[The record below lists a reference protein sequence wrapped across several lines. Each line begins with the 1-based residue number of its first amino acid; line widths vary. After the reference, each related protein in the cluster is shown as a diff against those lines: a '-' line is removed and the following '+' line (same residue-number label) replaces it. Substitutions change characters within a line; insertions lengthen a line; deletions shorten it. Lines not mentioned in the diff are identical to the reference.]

1 MTIHIAAPE
10 DMPEI
15 LNLVEEV
22 FAGEQ
27 GIPRELIP
35 IPEEKEPVWWCARED
50 GRPAATVALYREGDE
65 WHMGRLAV
73 APALRG
79 CHAGTKLLEHAFRDV
94 FARDDI
100 DRFTA
105 EARDTTVHILLK
117 FGAEITGETT
127 VFFGSNIT
135 PVVLTKEN
143 YRKARGE
150 AAGQ

>member
-15 LNLVEEV
+15 LQLIGEV

-27 GIPRELIP
+27 GIPREMIP
-35 IPEEKEPVWWCARED
+35 IPEEKEPVWWCAKEN
-50 GRPAATVALYREGDE
+50 GKPVATVALYREGSE

-94 FARDDI
+94 FARDI
-100 DRFTA
+100 DRFVA

-117 FGAEITGETT
+117 FGAEITGPTT
-127 VFFGSNIT
+127 EFFGSSIT
-135 PVVLTKEN
+135 PIVLTKTACLQALE
-143 YRKARGE
+143 RGIL
-150 AAGQ
+150 